1 MIYTSLLLLLLQTV
15 VSEGVISR
23 EPRLFLVSS
32 TTSTTILSTST
43 VCYVQSVTAQAMLT
57 CKKKKRS
64 LNLNISPIYSLPSDG
79 SIQPRPSLR
88 DEDLSPSG
96 EVPDIE
102 AGVQGREGKFLQYW
116 ITTTL
121 TSSTTAF
128 TATSS
133 LASLICTPAGY
144 TLSGCPG
151 TG

>member
-32 TTSTTILSTST
+32 TTSTTTLSTST
-43 VCYVQSVTAQAMLT
+43 VCFVQSVTAQALLT
-57 CKKKKRS
+57 CKKRKRS
-64 LNLNISPIYSLPSDG
+64 ININSIPSG
-79 SIQPRPSLR
+79 SYDSEIQPHSSLR
-88 DEDLSPSG
+88 SSS
-96 EVPDIE
+96 DIE
-102 AGVQGREGKFLQYW
+102 TGMDDREGKFLKYW
-116 ITTTL
+116 ITTTI
-121 TSSTTAF
+121 TSSTTSI